1 MPQTL
6 AQLHRSLRAVV
17 LLGIVVAGAAGA
29 QDLSP
34 CLRDAETACL
44 LTERFEVRVA
54 WTTSEASGEGRV
66 MSFAGARAES
76 DQSAFFW
83 FFDPA
88 NFEMGVKMV
97 DACVPPFN
105 AYWVFVS
112 GLTNQGFDVEITDTT
127 SLLSRHYTNPLGSYP
142 QTIGATGSSDGFPCT
157 TP

>member
-6 AQLHRSLRAVV
+6 AQLPRSLCAVV
-17 LLGIVVAGAAGA
+17 LLGIVGAGAAGA

-44 LTERFEVRVA
+44 LAERFEVGVV

-97 DACVPPFN
+97 DACSFTN
-105 AYWVFVS
+105 SYWVFVS
-112 GLTNQGFDVEITDTT
+112 GLTNQAYDVRITDTHT
-127 SLLSRHYTNPLGSYP
+127 SLFRIYRNPLGQYP
-142 QTIGATGSSDGFPCT
+142 QTIGATGAGDGFPCT
-157 TP
+157 PP